1 MGRWVHALALLIACT
16 SPAAAEDTRPTLPAV
31 LDDVYGKR
39 IDVAELAAKH
49 RLVVVTL
56 KATWCP
62 VCRAQLERLRT
73 ALPRLRS
80 CGATFIVLAPGPR
93 DALRAVADATGF
105 PYPFVEDRDLAIA
118 RAADLVLAPDE
129 IVPAILVANARREIV
144 WMERGRNPTS
154 FNDPA
159 LLAELGCPPDRMA
172 AASRTGA
179 RQMPNPGIEVL
190 QPFRG
195 R

>member
-1 MGRWVHALALLIACT
+1 MVRSLVALALLVCT
-16 SPAAAEDTRPTLPAV
+16 GAARAADARPTLPAA
-31 LDDVYGKR
+31 LEDVYGKR
-39 IDVAELAAKH
+39 VDVAELAARH

-62 VCRAQLERLRT
+62 VCRAQLERLRA

-80 CGATFIVLAPGPR
+80 CGATFVVLAPGPR

-105 PYPFVEDRDLAIA
+105 PYPFVEDRGLAIA
-118 RAADLVLAPDE
+118 RAADLVLAPDQ

-144 WMERGRNPTS
+144 WMDRGRSAAS

-159 LLAELGCPPDRMA
+159 LLAELECPPDRT
-172 AASRTGA
+172 ASA
-179 RQMPNPGIEVL
+179 R
-190 QPFRG
+190 
-195 R
+195 

>member
-1 MGRWVHALALLIACT
+1 MGRWLRALVLSMICI
-16 SPAAAEDTRPTLPAV
+16 SPAAAEDARPTLPAV

-39 IDVAELAAKH
+39 VDVAELATKH
-49 RLVVVTL
+49 HLVVVTL

-118 RAADLVLAPDE
+118 RAADLVLAPDQ

-144 WMERGRNPTS
+144 WMDRGRNPTA

-159 LLAELGCPPDRMA
+159 LLAELQCPPDRMA
-172 AASRTGA
+172 SA
-179 RQMPNPGIEVL
+179 R
-190 QPFRG
+190 
-195 R
+195 

>member
-62 VCRAQLERLRT
+62 VCRGQLERLRQ

-80 CGATFIVLAPGPR
+80 CGATFIVLAPGPQ
-93 DALRAVADATGF
+93 DELRAVADATGF

-118 RAADLVLAPDE
+118 RAADLVLAPDQ

-144 WMERGRNPTS
+144 WMDRGRSPTS
-154 FNDPA
+154 FTDPA
-159 LLAELGCPPDRMA
+159 LRAELRCPPDRI
-172 AASRTGA
+172 ASA
-179 RQMPNPGIEVL
+179 
-190 QPFRG
+190 F
-195 R
+195 

>member
-1 MGRWVHALALLIACT
+1 MGRWLRAVVLLMVCT
-16 SPAAAEDTRPTLPAV
+16 SPAAAEDARPTLPAL

-39 IDVAELAAKH
+39 IDVADLATKH

-62 VCRAQLERLRT
+62 VCRAQLERLRA

-80 CGATFIVLAPGPR
+80 CGATFIVLAPGPE
-93 DALRAVADATGF
+93 DTLRAVADATGF

-118 RAADLVLAPDE
+118 RAADLVLAPDQ

-144 WMERGRNPTS
+144 WMDRGRNPTA

-159 LLAELGCPPDRMA
+159 LLAELQCPPDRMA
-172 AASRTGA
+172 SA
-179 RQMPNPGIEVL
+179 R
-190 QPFRG
+190 
-195 R
+195 